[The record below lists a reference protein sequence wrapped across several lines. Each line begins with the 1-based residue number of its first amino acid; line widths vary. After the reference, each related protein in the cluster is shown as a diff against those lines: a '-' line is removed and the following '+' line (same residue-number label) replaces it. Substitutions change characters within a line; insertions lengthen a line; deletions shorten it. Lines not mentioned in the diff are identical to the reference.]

1 MALADTRTG
10 AVLRGST
17 EWEGHRKKST
27 ETEISELEGGAVL
40 RKKKKDC
47 VLLRAPGRAIKTI
60 LWAGHDFPKKN

>member
-17 EWEGHRKKST
+17 KLEGSQEKVDWDWN
-27 ETEISELEGGAVL
+27 SELEGGAVL

-47 VLLRAPGRAIKTI
+47 VPEGLWTGDMISPMGHNSKT
-60 LWAGHDFPKKN
+60 N